1 MTTKIIDM
9 EQQCYQDMTIQLKQ
23 LQEQFRQ
30 LKIYKKRSDLL
41 NLADSLSAFR
51 FLSAFLDLE
60 QLSLTAAL
68 GKALADRIVNESR
81 PIDTEYLQLFSRIFT
96 TLLDIMR
103 QVRKNNG
110 NMTDSGQARLSR
122 YWIESGVD
130 LLPLMKAMEKQQ
142 IRTSDSFRFRSLSF
156 TRDQDFAH
164 AIKIPNAIL
173 NKARQD
179 RWLTLFYLDIGR
191 VQKDHHTLLEQLQGA
206 EEKGELLLHG
216 RLNLPDNAYDR
227 NEPGIPYYILIES
240 KQDPQQWLASSKLE
254 AKIVRQMQNPDHSSI
269 SVEHE
274 QKKQVEIPQTI
285 EKIKEVVK
293 EVPVASEELI
303 HSLKALA
310 ERNQRE
316 EEREFYRQLN
326 LKKNK
331 KVKEGRGLSIGFK
344 MILIIFLV
352 ILSSLSGVTFLS
364 LFYFKEDISNRI
376 AVENLATSSLLAQKT
391 EQDLWGVFNKSQ
403 LLILGL
409 TGQEQDKEYLN
420 FFFRRNP
427 EFIYLGTPDGSMS
440 FYNQDFLLNHNVS
453 EDFILQ
459 VVVPDKTDIYKEV
472 SQGTGLQDTQIFNL
486 SPYFKA
492 PVTGV
497 AFPYRIGVEAS
508 SLLVLIDTDI
518 LLGNSIRSVGAKTS
532 FILTQEGEMIAYPEE
547 ESMLRGDWLE
557 NHPVIEE
564 IQKRQGDEKQ
574 ISYLRE
580 YLDPQSGE
588 QKQIPVLG
596 SFKRIDFGDLVFIT
610 EVEEALVFESVNS
623 IQKRNIYIMIIVLSL
638 SILIIY
644 FYSKSIT
651 TPISR
656 LVVATRYIEK
666 GNYKL
671 PLKIQSR
678 DEMGTLTKSFIDM
691 GKGLAEKEQLKD
703 NFGRFVN
710 QEIAEMAMKG
720 ELALGGETKEATIFF
735 SDIRSFTE
743 ISEKLT
749 PEEVVSFLN
758 EYMTLMV
765 NCINE
770 SGGFV
775 DKFIG
780 DAIMAVWGAPL
791 SRGNDEER
799 AINSSLKMRKVLM
812 EFNKDRGGEKKPII
826 RIGCG
831 LNSGPVLSGQIGSD
845 TKMEF
850 TVIGDTVNLASRIEG
865 LNKPMGT
872 DILIS
877 EETLNRV
884 EGIYRVVPM
893 NKIKVK
899 GKSEP
904 QQIYAVLGRK
914 DDPDCPESLSVLR
927 EELGIKGQFSNIV
940 DLDKKEV
947 KYEIIS

>member
-1 MTTKIIDM
+1 MTVKTIDM
-9 EQQCYQDMTIQLKQ
+9 EQRCYQDMTTQLKQ

-30 LKIYKKRSDLL
+30 LKLYKKRADLF

-68 GKALADRIVNESR
+68 GKSLADKILQENR
-81 PIDTEYLQLFSRIFT
+81 PIGNEYLQLFSRLFNTIVE
-96 TLLDIMR
+96 IIR
-103 QVRKNNG
+103 QVRRNTG
-110 NMTDSGQARLSR
+110 SMVDSSQVRLSR

-130 LLPLMKAMEKQQ
+130 ILPLMKAMEKQQ
-142 IRTSDSFRFRSLSF
+142 IRTSESFCFRSLNI

-164 AIKIPNAIL
+164 AIKIPAQIL
-173 NKARQD
+173 RQAQNK

-191 VQKDHHTLLEQLQGA
+191 IQKDHHTLLEQLQNA

-216 RLNLPDNAYDR
+216 RLNLPDSSYDDQ
-227 NEPGIPYYILIES
+227 NPGIPYYLLIES
-240 KQDPQQWLASSKLE
+240 ETEPREWLSANRLE
-254 AKIVRQMQNPDHSSI
+254 AKIIRQIKTPDTQSQ
-269 SVEHE
+269 E
-274 QKKQVEIPQTI
+274 KPVEIQDKPQAQI
-285 EKIKEVVK
+285 ERVTEIVK
-293 EVPVASEELI
+293 EIPVASEELI

-316 EEREFYRQLN
+316 EDREYYRQLN
-326 LKKNK
+326 MKKGK
-331 KVKEGRGLSIGFK
+331 SVKDGKGLSIGFK

-352 ILSSLSGVTFLS
+352 LTSSLSCLTLLS
-364 LFYFKEDISNRI
+364 LFYFKADISTRI
-376 AVENLATSSLLAQKT
+376 EEENLVTSTLLAQKT
-391 EQDLWGVFNKSQ
+391 EQDFWRVFNTSQ

-409 TGQEQDKEYLN
+409 TGEEQDKEYLN

-427 EFIYLGTPDGSMS
+427 EFIYIGTPDGQLN
-440 FYNQDFLLNHNVS
+440 FFNQDFLLNHNVS
-453 EDFILQ
+453 EEFILQ
-459 VVVPDKTDIYKEV
+459 VVLPEKSDLYDEV
-472 SQGTGLQDTQIFNL
+472 SQGTGLQDTRIFNL
-486 SPYFKA
+486 SPYFKS
-492 PVTGV
+492 PVSGV
-497 AFPYRIGVEAS
+497 AFPYRRGADAD
-508 SLLVLIDTDI
+508 SLIVLIDTDQ

-532 FILTQEGEMIAYPEE
+532 FILTQEGEMIAYPED
-547 ESMLRGDWLE
+547 ESLLRGVWLE
-557 NHPVIEE
+557 DHPVIRE
-564 IQKRQGDEKQ
+564 IQDRQGEDKQ
-574 ISYLRE
+574 ISYSRV
-580 YLDPQSGE
+580 YTDPLTGE
-588 QKQIPVLG
+588 NKQLPVLG
-596 SFKRIDFGDLVFIT
+596 SFKRIDFGNLVFIT
-610 EVEEALVFESVNS
+610 EVEEELVFESVEA
-623 IQKRNIYIMIIVLSL
+623 IQRRNIYIMVIVLSL

-666 GNYKL
+666 GNYRL
-671 PLKIQSR
+671 PLKIRSR

-691 GKGLAEKEQLKD
+691 GKGLEEKEQLKD

-710 QEIAEMAMKG
+710 QEVAEMAMKG
-720 ELALGGETKEATIFF
+720 ELALGGETKEATVFF

-749 PEEVVSFLN
+749 PEEVVKFLN

-765 NCINE
+765 HCITE

-799 AINSSLKMRKVLM
+799 AIDSSLKMRQVLI
-812 EFNKDRGGEKKPII
+812 EFNKNRGGERKPII

-831 LNSGPVLSGQIGSD
+831 INSGPVLSGQIGSD

-877 EETLNRV
+877 EETRLRV
-884 EGIYRVVPM
+884 EGIYHLVPM

-914 DDPDCPESLSVLR
+914 DDPHCPENLSVVR
-927 EELGIKGQFSNIV
+927 EQLGIKGQFKNIT
-940 DLDKKEV
+940 DLNKKEV

>member
-1 MTTKIIDM
+1 M
-9 EQQCYQDMTIQLKQ
+9 EQRCYQDMTTQLKQ

-30 LKIYKKRSDLL
+30 LKLYKKRADLF

-51 FLSAFLDLE
+51 YLSAFLDLE

-68 GKALADRIVNESR
+68 GKSLADKILQENR
-81 PIDTEYLQLFSRIFT
+81 PIGKEYLQLFSRLFNT
-96 TLLDIMR
+96 MVDIIR
-103 QVRKNNG
+103 QVRRNTG
-110 NMTDSGQARLSR
+110 TMVDSSQIRLSR

-130 LLPLMKAMEKQQ
+130 ILPLLKAMEKQQ
-142 IRTSDSFRFRSLSF
+142 IRTSECFRFRSLSI

-164 AIKIPNAIL
+164 AIKIPSQIL
-173 NKARQD
+173 RQAKD
-179 RWLTLFYLDIGR
+179 TRWLTLFYMDIGR
-191 VQKDHHTLLEQLQGA
+191 MQKDHHTLLEQLQNA

-216 RLNLPDNAYDR
+216 RLNLP
-227 NEPGIPYYILIES
+227 NESFEEQNPGIPYFLLIES
-240 KQDPQQWLASSKLE
+240 ESDPQGWLKEKRLE
-254 AKIVRQMQNPDHSSI
+254 AKIIRQIHNREHQV
-269 SVEHE
+269 VE
-274 QKKQVEIPQTI
+274 KPAEIQEKPLPQI
-285 EKIKEVVK
+285 ERITEVVK
-293 EVPVASEELI
+293 EIPVASDELI

-316 EEREFYRQLN
+316 EDREYFRQLN
-326 LKKNK
+326 MKKSK
-331 KVKEGRGLSIGFK
+331 TLKEGKGLSIGFK

-352 ILSSLSGVTFLS
+352 ISSSLSCLTFLS
-364 LFYFKEDISNRI
+364 LFYFKADVSTRI
-376 AVENLATSSLLAQKT
+376 EEENLVTSSLLAQKT
-391 EQDLWGVFNKSQ
+391 EQDFWGIFNKSQ

-409 TGQEQDKEYLN
+409 TGEEQDKEYLN

-427 EFIYLGTPDGSMS
+427 EFIYIGTPDGRLN
-440 FYNQDFLLNHNVS
+440 FYNPDFLLNHNVS
-453 EDFILQ
+453 EDFIRQ
-459 VVVPDKTDIYKEV
+459 VVLPEKQNLYDEV
-472 SQGTGLQDTQIFNL
+472 SQGTGLQDTGIFNL
-486 SPYFKA
+486 SPYFKS

-497 AFPYRIGVEAS
+497 AFPYRTGADAG
-508 SLLVLIDTDI
+508 SLVVMIDTEL
-518 LLGNSIRSVGAKTS
+518 LLGSSIRSVGAKTS

-547 ESMLRGDWLE
+547 DPLLRGAWLE
-557 NHPVIEE
+557 DHPVIRE
-564 IQKRQGDEKQ
+564 IQERQGEDKQ
-574 ISYLRE
+574 ISYSRE
-580 YLDPQSGE
+580 YTDPVTGE
-588 QKQIPVLG
+588 IQVLPVLG
-596 SFKRIDFGDLVFIT
+596 SFIRIDFGHLVFIT
-610 EVEEALVFESVNS
+610 EVEEELVFESVEA
-623 IQKRNIYIMIIVLSL
+623 IQRRNIYIMVIVLSL

-656 LVVATRYIEK
+656 LVVATQYIEK
-666 GNYKL
+666 GNYRL
-671 PLKIQSR
+671 PLKVQSR
-678 DEMGTLTKSFIDM
+678 DEMGTLTRSFIDM
-691 GKGLAEKEQLKD
+691 GKGLEEKEQLKD

-710 QEIAEMAMKG
+710 QEVAEMAMKG

-765 NCINE
+765 HCINE

-799 AINSSLKMRKVLM
+799 AIDSSLKMRKVLI
-812 EFNKDRGGEKKPII
+812 EFNKDRGSIKKPII
-826 RIGCG
+826 QIGCG
-831 LNSGPVLSGQIGSD
+831 INSGPVLSGQIGSD

-877 EETLNRV
+877 EETQKRV
-884 EGIYRVVPM
+884 EGLYKLVPM

-899 GKSEP
+899 GKAEP

-914 DDPDCPESLSVLR
+914 DDPACPASLAELR
-927 EELGIKGQFSNIV
+927 KQLGIAGQFNHIA